1 MQTKRYSGSIRDD
14 AYFRQKGINWIIGKD
29 RIQRKQQ
36 DRRLLR
42 KMKNIAVILAG
53 GIGARVGGNVPK
65 QLLPLADGRSVLEH
79 ATETFEQADC
89 IDEVCIVMHPDYIAF
104 AEQALLRNGW
114 QKVKHI
120 IAGGKERWESSVNA
134 IRLYESELS
143 AEEFAH
149 ANILL
154 HDAAR
159 PFVSQAI
166 IANVCRA
173 LETHE
178 AVTVAIPATD
188 TMYVVT
194 QTPNPQ
200 PATLNPQQTP
210 PPHFVY
216 PNLSGQ
222 GGSRERGINPQPATH
237 NSQPVPLR
245 EDERVVHSIPPRDTL
260 MRAQTPQAFR
270 LPLIA
275 RAYTL
280 ALQDPTLQATDD
292 CGILHRYLPTKP
304 IHIVAG
310 EETNRKITFKED
322 L

>member
-1 MQTKRYSGSIRDD
+1 M
-14 AYFRQKGINWIIGKD
+14 
-29 RIQRKQQ
+29 
-36 DRRLLR
+36 
-42 KMKNIAVILAG
+42 NIAIILAG
-53 GIGARVGGNVPK
+53 GIGTRVGGNVPK
-65 QLLPLADGRSVLEH
+65 QLLPLTDGRSVLEH
-79 ATETFEQADC
+79 ATEAFEQAEC
-89 IDEVCIVMHPDYIAF
+89 IDEVCIVMHPDYISI

-134 IRLYESELS
+134 IRLYESVLS
-143 AEEFAH
+143 EEEFTN

-188 TMYVVT
+188 TMYIVT
-194 QTPNPQ
+194 PTQNAQ
-200 PATLNPQQTP
+200 PSTL
-210 PPHFVY
+210 V
-216 PNLSGQ
+216 
-222 GGSRERGINPQPATH
+222 
-237 NSQPVPLR
+237 LR
-245 EDERVVHSIPPRDTL
+245 SIPPRDTL

-270 LPLIA
+270 LPIIA

-280 ALQDPTLQATDD
+280 ALQDPALQATDD
-292 CGILHRYLPTKP
+292 CGIVHRYLPME
-304 IHIVAG
+304 HISIVIG
-310 EETNRKITFKED
+310 EENNKKITFRED
-322 L
+322 FLTSQK

>member
-1 MQTKRYSGSIRDD
+1 
-14 AYFRQKGINWIIGKD
+14 
-29 RIQRKQQ
+29 
-36 DRRLLR
+36 
-42 KMKNIAVILAG
+42 MKNIAVILAG
-53 GIGARVGGNVPK
+53 GIGARVGGDVPK

-79 ATETFEQADC
+79 ATEAFEQADC

-134 IRLYESELS
+134 IRLYESALS
-143 AEEFAH
+143 AEEFAN

-166 IANVCRA
+166 IANVCQA

-188 TMYVVT
+188 TMYVVGGEDAE
-194 QTPNPQ
+194 QHVSAI
-200 PATLNPQQTP
+200 PA
-210 PPHFVY
+210 
-216 PNLSGQ
+216 
-222 GGSRERGINPQPATH
+222 
-237 NSQPVPLR
+237 
-245 EDERVVHSIPPRDTL
+245 RDTL

-275 RAYTL
+275 CAYTL
-280 ALQDPTLQATDD
+280 ALHDPALQATDD
-292 CGILHRYLPTKP
+292 CGIVHRYLPMEQ
-304 IHIVAG
+304 ISIILG